1 MAKSQYPIDGKP
13 GKAWKVTSK
22 FGYRVHPI
30 KKTKKHHNGVDIWKG
45 GNPYLEACFDGKVVG
60 VSTST
65 DPNGAGNKVVVQS
78 TVMGKKVTWTYFHMV
93 KGSIKVKVGQKISA
107 GTVVGRMGQTGF
119 ATGDHLHWEIWAGHL
134 KSQPLKGFATGKGF
148 YDPMKFTAAAIEW
161 EKVNVEAGEE
171 TSVEAP
177 VEKMPA
183 HSVEAPVKVVEPV
196 KPAPVKPAPVKPAPV
211 KPAPVKVVVPENV
224 DLPSV
229 ILKEGSSG
237 KSVEVLQRKL
247 GIAVDGD
254 FGPATRK
261 AVVGFQV
268 KHDLT
273 ADGIVGPKT
282 WKALYV

>member
-1 MAKSQYPIDGKP
+1 MSKSQYPLDGKI

-22 FGYRVHPI
+22 FGWRVHP
-30 KKTKKHHNGVDIWKG
+30 KTGHKKHHNGVDIWRG

-65 DPNGAGNKVVVQS
+65 DPNGAGNKVIVQS
-78 TVMGKKVTWTYFHMV
+78 MVMGKKVTWTYFHMV

-119 ATGDHLHWEIWAGHL
+119 ATGDHVHWEIWAGHL

-161 EKVNVEAGEE
+161 EKVNVEAHLE
-171 TSVEAP
+171 TPVDAP

-183 HSVEAPVKVVEPV
+183 HSVEVEAKPVVAPVVSVPVV
-196 KPAPVKPAPVKPAPV
+196 KPV
-211 KPAPVKVVVPENV
+211 
-224 DLPSV
+224 
-229 ILKEGSSG
+229 LKEGSKG
-237 KSVEVLQRKL
+237 ADVKVVQAKL
-247 GIAVDGD
+247 GVTADGI
-254 FGPATRK
+254 FGPLTKK

-268 KHDLT
+268 KHELE
-273 ADGIVGPKT
+273 ADGIVDET
-282 WKALYV
+282 VWKALG